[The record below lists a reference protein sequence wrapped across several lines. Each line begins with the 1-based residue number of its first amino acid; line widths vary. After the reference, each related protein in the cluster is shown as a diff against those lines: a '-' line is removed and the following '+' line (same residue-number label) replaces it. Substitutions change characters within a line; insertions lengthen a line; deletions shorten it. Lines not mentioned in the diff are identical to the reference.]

1 MARLFKRA
9 PWRITPGKLGKQK
22 FIPSYASPDVTISLT
37 GQSVTSSA
45 GFVKSAVAYSATGQS
60 ATSSAGTVVNAV
72 AYSAIGQATTSSAGL
87 VARAV
92 AYSASGQAATSNAG
106 TVVPALSRS
115 ITGSSATSSAG
126 TVVSNVSYSFGGS
139 SITATAGT
147 VTVTAGND
155 VSVTLTGSSATSS
168 AGSVKSAAAYS
179 ASGQAASTSSGT
191 VVNQVGYPITGQ
203 SMTSASG
210 TLTASVSGDVTI
222 SLTGQ
227 SISVSQGA
235 LGVSGGDSAGLKPA
249 GRPTK
254 QPRRR
259 KAVIEIDGQTFFV
272 SSEEEAQDLLNK
284 AIEASEQIAANK
296 ANEVLRKRQQRQKK
310 DGRLNKSPIKI
321 DKPSISFDASVDYIS
336 ELAQNFNKR
345 LDEIYKRAAE
355 DAEIALLMKNKLDLE
370 DDEAIAYLLL

>member
-22 FIPSYASPDVTISLT
+22 FIPSYASPDVTLSLT

-72 AYSAIGQATTSSAGL
+72 AYSAIGRATTSSAGL

-235 LGVSGGDSAGLKPA
+235 LGVSGGDSSGIKPA
-249 GRPTK
+249 GRPKRSQT
-254 QPRRR
+254 RRR
-259 KAVIEIDGQTFFV
+259 AIIEIDGQEFFV
-272 SSEEEAQDLLNK
+272 SSEEEAQALLDK
-284 AIEASEQIAANK
+284 AIEESERIAAIKAEEVVNK
-296 ANEVLRKRQQRQKK
+296 RRQRQKR
-310 DGRLNKSPIKI
+310 DGYLNKSPIKI
-321 DKPSISFDASVDYIS
+321 DKPEISFDNGVDYAQ
-336 ELAQNFNKR
+336 ELMHAFNQK
-345 LDEIYKRAAE
+345 LDEIYRKAAE
-355 DAEIALLMKNKLDLE
+355 EAEISLLIKNKIEEE
-370 DDEAIAYLLL
+370 DDEAITYLLL